1 MARVGVAGDSS
12 SVALPSQDASA
23 VDRRQMIYSLGIA
36 GSAPNMNKHQGP
48 SFFLAPDKTC
58 ARVAKVRTSI
68 ELFLTEVSANKRDP
82 GLQQEVWEGE
92 GLLFAL
98 PLRVYPAAAFLPKS
112 RIGQTGQ
119 LNFPLLKPNVG
130 AKCDKTRPHPF
141 N

>member
-82 GLQQEVWEGE
+82 GLQQEVRRRPTFRTPSPCLPGSRVSAEIADRTDRPTK
-92 GLLFAL
+92 LSAL
-98 PLRVYPAAAFLPKS
+98 KTKCG
-112 RIGQTGQ
+112 GQM
-119 LNFPLLKPNVG
+119 
-130 AKCDKTRPHPF
+130 
-141 N
+141 